1 MRAFRPSSPLR
12 RSAARWAPFLAFA
25 AFVAL
30 AAWLAAS
37 GRLREALPGATPS
50 PTLSNATDPFVRGN
64 EDYDR
69 GDYTGAIAEYTR
81 AIEADPANAQAYN
94 NRAYTYMR
102 LEDYAPALADLDE
115 ALRLRPDYVNAL
127 INRGDIHTF
136 YYDVDYARAIDDY
149 NRALALD
156 PGNETACTHRA
167 VALSQGNDLM
177 PLWRGLTGQQ
187 RVGCPAPTAAP

>member
-1 MRAFRPSSPLR
+1 M
-12 RSAARWAPFLAFA
+12 
-25 AFVAL
+25 AL

-50 PTLSNATDPFVRGN
+50 PTLSNATDPFVRGD
-64 EDYDR
+64 EAYDR
-69 GDYTGAIAEYTR
+69 GDYAVAVAEYTR

-102 LEDYAPALADLDE
+102 REDSAPALADLDE

-136 YYDVDYARAIDDY
+136 YYDLDDAGAIDDY
-149 NRALALD
+149 NHALALD

-167 VALSQGNDLM
+167 VALAGGNGLV
-177 PLWRGLTGQQ
+177 PLWRGLTGRQ
-187 RVGCPAPTAAP
+187 RAGCPAPTAAP